1 RGPTIISSEQ
11 VLERA
16 PREALTT
23 STSVVKDALLDSSY
37 GMPGAPFPLEDLGMF
52 DAMRA
57 GLEGS
62 ADPSYSNDGVGY
74 ENGNLITLGLPIS
87 NGCGFPGATLPMSL
101 MNPLHDAIPRYLA
114 VYWERV
120 HPVLP
125 IVHRSSFENAPEEVL
140 RYAMAA
146 VATQLLDDEE
156 DRVKGSQLHDF
167 AWREVKKV
175 SRPPWIPSGFKHTL
189 RRLEFVH

>member
-1 RGPTIISSEQ
+1 
-11 VLERA
+11 
-16 PREALTT
+16 
-23 STSVVKDALLDSSY
+23 
-37 GMPGAPFPLEDLGMF
+37 MPGVPFPLEDVSIF
-52 DAMRA
+52 DAVR
-57 GLEGS
+57 

-101 MNPLHDAIPRYLA
+101 MNPLHDAVAQYLE

-125 IVHRSSFENAPEEVL
+125 IVHRATFESAPEEVL

-146 VATQLLDDEE
+146 VATQLLDNEQ
-156 DRVKGSQLHDF
+156 DRVKGSQMHDF

-175 SRPPWIPSGFKHTL
+175 SRAAWSPSPLGMVLVT
-189 RRLEFVH
+189 